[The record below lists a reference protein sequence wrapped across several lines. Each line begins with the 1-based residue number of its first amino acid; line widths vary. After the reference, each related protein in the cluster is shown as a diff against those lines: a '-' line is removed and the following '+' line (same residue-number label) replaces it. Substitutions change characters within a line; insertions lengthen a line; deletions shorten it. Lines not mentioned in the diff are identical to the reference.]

1 MNQSKALVC
10 KEPELQLKIKA
21 ARKKIHD
28 KEKRLSG
35 IMSDYVSL
43 KIALDSF
50 YEKEYLSRLGPFLEE
65 MERLRNALIGK
76 PFKKPG
82 NTRADPFHAA
92 ARALQEPLTIV
103 APGRSAGEDSD
114 EQAELKKL
122 YHGLAKIYHP
132 DTATDTGENDFLTAR
147 MSEINDAFGRKDL
160 QALKRALRRCE
171 VEMGTGGQ
179 SSLSRIDNLKIDDV
193 VLDEIIC
200 HYRKRIAELKK
211 GPTCRMMRDVREKA
225 KNGTDFFEELIS
237 GLKSKIQTYKNV
249 LNILNIPV
257 PA

>member
-1 MNQSKALVC
+1 MSQSKALIC

-21 ARKKIHD
+21 ARKKIHN
-28 KEKRLSG
+28 KEKCLSG
-35 IMSDYVSL
+35 LVSDYVAL
-43 KIALDSF
+43 EIALDSF
-50 YEKEYLSRLGPFLEE
+50 YEKEYLPRLSPFLEE

-82 NTRADPFHAA
+82 NTAELFQAADRAWP
-92 ARALQEPLTIV
+92 EPLLVT
-103 APGRSAGEDSD
+103 APGRSAGEGLD

-122 YHGLAKIYHP
+122 YHRLAKIYHP

-160 QALKRALRRCE
+160 QALKRVLRRCE
-171 VEMGTGGQ
+171 AEMGTGGQ
-179 SSLSRIDNLKIDDV
+179 SSLSRLDNLKIDDV
-193 VLDEIIC
+193 VLDKIIC
-200 HYRKRIAELKK
+200 HYRERIEELKK

-249 LNILNIPV
+249 LNILNIPA